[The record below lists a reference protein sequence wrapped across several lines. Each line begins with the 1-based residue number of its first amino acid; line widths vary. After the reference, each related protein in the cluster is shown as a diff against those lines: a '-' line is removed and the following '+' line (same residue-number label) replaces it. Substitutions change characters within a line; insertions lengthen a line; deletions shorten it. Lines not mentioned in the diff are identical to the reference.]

1 MILYP
6 AMDFIEGKC
15 VRLYQGELDQREYFD
30 QSALVWAKSSEK
42 SGAKQLHM
50 IDLDGAF
57 TGTSQNLNLLRLVKS
72 AVTIPIQIGG
82 GIRSAEQARLLIEEG
97 FQVILGTM
105 LLRNLE
111 SCAALVKQYPDNLVA
126 SVDCKDG
133 MVTLEGWTE
142 ISAVSG
148 LTFVKTL
155 AQMGF
160 KRIVYTD
167 ISKDGTL
174 DGPNYNDL
182 AALLAL
188 RSNHRLNFELV
199 ASGGVGSL
207 EDLNRLKTLG
217 VDAVI
222 VGRALLNGD
231 ITLKQ
236 ALEVCDAD

>member
-30 QSALVWAKSSEK
+30 QSALAWAKSCEQA
-42 SGAKQLHM
+42 GAKQLHM

-57 TGTSQNLNLLRLVKS
+57 TGTSQNLSLLRSVKS
-72 AVTIPIQIGG
+72 AVKIPIQVGG
-82 GIRSAEQARLLIEEG
+82 GIRSPEQARLLIEEG
-97 FQVILGTM
+97 FQVILGT
-105 LLRNLE
+105 LLLKDLE
-111 SCAALVKQYPDNLVA
+111 SCAELVKQYPDRLVA
-126 SVDCKDG
+126 SVDCKNG

-142 ISAVSG
+142 VSTMSS
-148 LTFVKTL
+148 LTFVRTL
-155 AQMGF
+155 AEMGF
-160 KRIVYTD
+160 KKIVYTD

-174 DGPNYNDL
+174 DGPNYDDL
-182 AALLAL
+182 AQLLSL
-188 RSNHRLNFELV
+188 RSTNALSFELV

-207 EDLNRLKTLG
+207 DDLKRLKKLG

-222 VGRALLNGD
+222 VGRALLNAD
-231 ITLKQ
+231 ISLVH